1 MMRCYMRTTSRPL
14 KRFILPVM
22 LVAASVVN
30 ADNRDR
36 DRKAIYGLIDSLVAC
51 WDRADARGISMLY
64 QADGDIIVPDG
75 SLLRGRNQI
84 ENFYSGVFAGGYGAS
99 TAIVTVGQLR
109 FLSADLALV
118 DGQFIVRR
126 VLSANNQQLPPDIG
140 FFSIIAQ
147 KVSGRWLIVA
157 SREMEPLLS
166 SNTVTQ
172 PGEARPARKC
182 NRQVFGRVLIDVCVP
197 PADPTQQ
204 ASIDAIHDPCP
215 EQAHVELLGDVR
227 VVTWDS
233 DVIEMRQLPDPRA
246 LQAIRQPRGGKV
258 GQDGP
263 CNQLT

>member
-51 WDRADARGISMLY
+51 WDRADAQGLSMLW

-75 SLLRGRNQI
+75 SLLRGRNEI

-99 TAIVTVGQLR
+99 TATAPIGQLR
-109 FLSADLALV
+109 FLSADLALI

-126 VLSANNQQLPPDIG
+126 VLPANSQELPPERG

-147 KVSGRWLIVA
+147 RVSGCWLIVA
-157 SREMEPLLS
+157 VREMEPLL
-166 SNTVTQ
+166 
-172 PGEARPARKC
+172 
-182 NRQVFGRVLIDVCVP
+182 D
-197 PADPTQQ
+197 
-204 ASIDAIHDPCP
+204 
-215 EQAHVELLGDVR
+215 
-227 VVTWDS
+227 
-233 DVIEMRQLPDPRA
+233 
-246 LQAIRQPRGGKV
+246 
-258 GQDGP
+258 
-263 CNQLT
+263 